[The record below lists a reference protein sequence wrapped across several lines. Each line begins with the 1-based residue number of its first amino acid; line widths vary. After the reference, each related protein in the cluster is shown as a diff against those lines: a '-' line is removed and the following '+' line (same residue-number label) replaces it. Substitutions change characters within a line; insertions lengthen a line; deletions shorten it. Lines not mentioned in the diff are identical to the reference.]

1 MPKLIVLEPAMVLYT
16 CNSNTIEAE
25 AGGSQFKCSLGYIM
39 KSCLKKTMI
48 VMIMITDKR
57 GYYTE

>member
-1 MPKLIVLEPAMVLYT
+1 
-16 CNSNTIEAE
+16 
-25 AGGSQFKCSLGYIM
+25 M

-57 GYYTE
+57 GYYTEWTQRINRNDFEFLYFNKLDNLEETNKF